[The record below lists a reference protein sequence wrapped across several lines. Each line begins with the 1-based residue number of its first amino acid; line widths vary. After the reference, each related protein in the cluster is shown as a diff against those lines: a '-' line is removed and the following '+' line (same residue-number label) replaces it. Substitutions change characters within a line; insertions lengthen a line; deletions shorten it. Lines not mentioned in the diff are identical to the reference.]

1 MLLQESPSE
10 NNREDTNPEEEE
22 EDDDSDSQLFRGIQ
36 PQGEADD
43 DDDDEQKLM
52 LDELAWRTHKVLL
65 EEQNEKRFQKAL
77 RSKPLK
83 LSYRQAKKWV
93 QANLGAETQEEFED
107 LVLNGNL
114 RTPYVPK
121 DPKRYYTDVG
131 TWLGWEDFLLGKPT

>member
-1 MLLQESPSE
+1 ME
-10 NNREDTNPEEEE
+10 NDRERINPE
-22 EDDDSDSQLFRGIQ
+22 EDDDDDDGDSQLFRGIQ
-36 PQGEADD
+36 PLGGADD
-43 DDDDEQKLM
+43 GDDDANNEQKPM

-83 LSYRQAKKWV
+83 LSYQKAKKWV